1 LQNPAAAQPDFFVHR
16 AFSETIVMEPDIT
29 RNISYLLSL
38 SARADTGGVI
48 IMSNRFLISVAAIA
62 LIAGAGAANAQGT
75 GMNRESGGAAMQHS
89 APSGTAATPANRDSA
104 QPSGAS
110 SDTKA
115 TQSEQTA
122 PGAAKGQR
130 AEESAPGQ
138 KSKGMSSQTETKGSK
153 DMKAETRE
161 GQSGNMKAEGRD
173 NSHMKAEG
181 REGRDNTKM
190 NAEGREGRDNTKTNA
205 ETKTGG
211 ERSQTTIG
219 QAGAGA
225 KLSTEQRTQIT
236 TVIRN
241 EHVAPVTNVNFS
253 ISVGTR
259 IPREVRY
266 HPLPAEVV
274 TIYPE
279 WRGYNYVLVRD
290 QILVIDPQTL
300 EIVAILD
307 V

>member
-1 LQNPAAAQPDFFVHR
+1 
-16 AFSETIVMEPDIT
+16 
-29 RNISYLLSL
+29 
-38 SARADTGGVI
+38 
-48 IMSNRFLISVAAIA
+48 MSKRFLISVAAIA

-75 GMNRESGGAAMQHS
+75 GMGKEPGGAAMQHS

-104 QPSGAS
+104 QPSGTS

-138 KSKGMSSQTETKGSK
+138 KSKGMSSQTETKGGK
-153 DMKAETRE
+153 DMKAEGR
-161 GQSGNMKAEGRD
+161 EGRD
-173 NSHMKAEG
+173 NNMKAEG

-190 NAEGREGRDNTKTNA
+190 NAESREGRENTKMNAESREGRDNGKMNA

-211 ERSQTTIG
+211 DRSQTTTG

-225 KLSTEQRTQIT
+225 KLSTEQRTKIT

-241 EHVAPVTNVNFS
+241 EHVAPATNVNFS

-290 QILVIDPQTL
+290 QIVVIDPETL

>member
-1 LQNPAAAQPDFFVHR
+1 
-16 AFSETIVMEPDIT
+16 
-29 RNISYLLSL
+29 
-38 SARADTGGVI
+38 
-48 IMSNRFLISVAAIA
+48 MSNRFMISVAAIA

-75 GMNRESGGAAMQHS
+75 GMKSESGGATTQHS
-89 APSGTAATPANRDSA
+89 APSGTAGTPANRDSA

-110 SDTKA
+110 SDMKA

-130 AEESAPGQ
+130 AEETAPVQ
-138 KSKGMSSQTETKGSK
+138 KSKGMSSTETKGGK
-153 DMKAETRE
+153 D
-161 GQSGNMKAEGRD
+161 MKAEGRD
-173 NSHMKAEG
+173 NSNMKVEGRDGKMNAES
-181 REGRDNTKM
+181 REGRDNRM
-190 NAEGREGRDNTKTNA
+190 NAEGRESRDSGKMNA

-211 ERSQTTIG
+211 DRSQTTTG

-225 KLSTEQRTQIT
+225 KLSTEQRTKIT

-259 IPREVRY
+259 IPRDVSY
-266 HPLPAEVV
+266 HVLPTEVV

-290 QILVIDPQTL
+290 QILVIDPQTF
-300 EIVAILD
+300 EIVAILN

>member
-1 LQNPAAAQPDFFVHR
+1 
-16 AFSETIVMEPDIT
+16 
-29 RNISYLLSL
+29 
-38 SARADTGGVI
+38 
-48 IMSNRFLISVAAIA
+48 
-62 LIAGAGAANAQGT
+62 
-75 GMNRESGGAAMQHS
+75 
-89 APSGTAATPANRDSA
+89 
-104 QPSGAS
+104 
-110 SDTKA
+110 
-115 TQSEQTA
+115 
-122 PGAAKGQR
+122 
-130 AEESAPGQ
+130 
-138 KSKGMSSQTETKGSK
+138 MSSQTETKGGK

-161 GQSGNMKAEGRD
+161 GQSGNIKAEGRD
-173 NSHMKAEG
+173 HSNMKAEG

-190 NAEGREGRDNTKTNA
+190 NAEGRESRDSTKTNAESREGRDSGKMNA
-205 ETKTGG
+205 ETKTGSD
-211 ERSQTTIG
+211 RSQTTTG

-290 QILVIDPQTL
+290 QIVVIDPQTL

>member
-1 LQNPAAAQPDFFVHR
+1 
-16 AFSETIVMEPDIT
+16 
-29 RNISYLLSL
+29 
-38 SARADTGGVI
+38 
-48 IMSNRFLISVAAIA
+48 MSNRFLISVAAIA

-75 GMNRESGGAAMQHS
+75 GMGKEPGGAAMQHS

-104 QPSGAS
+104 QPSGTS

-138 KSKGMSSQTETKGSK
+138 KSKGMSSQTETKGGK
-153 DMKAETRE
+153 DMKAEGR
-161 GQSGNMKAEGRD
+161 EGRD
-173 NSHMKAEG
+173 NNMKAEG

-190 NAEGREGRDNTKTNA
+190 NAESREGRDNGKMNA

-211 ERSQTTIG
+211 DRSQTTTG

-225 KLSTEQRTQIT
+225 KLSTEQRTKIT

-241 EHVAPVTNVNFS
+241 EHVAPATNVNFS

-290 QILVIDPQTL
+290 QIVVIDPQTL

>member
-1 LQNPAAAQPDFFVHR
+1 
-16 AFSETIVMEPDIT
+16 
-29 RNISYLLSL
+29 
-38 SARADTGGVI
+38 
-48 IMSNRFLISVAAIA
+48 MSKRFLISVAAIA

-75 GMNRESGGAAMQHS
+75 GMGKESGGAAMQNS

-104 QPSGAS
+104 QPPGAS

-115 TQSEQTA
+115 KQSEQTA

-130 AEESAPGQ
+130 AEETAPGQ
-138 KSKGMSSQTETKGSK
+138 KSKGMSSQTETKGGK

-173 NSHMKAEG
+173 NSNMKAEGREGHDSKMNAEG

-190 NAEGREGRDNTKTNA
+190 NAE
-205 ETKTGG
+205 TKTGG
-211 ERSQTTIG
+211 DRSQVTTG

-225 KLSTEQRTQIT
+225 KLSTEQRTKIT

-290 QILVIDPQTL
+290 QIVVIDPQTL

>member
-1 LQNPAAAQPDFFVHR
+1 
-16 AFSETIVMEPDIT
+16 
-29 RNISYLLSL
+29 
-38 SARADTGGVI
+38 
-48 IMSNRFLISVAAIA
+48 MSKRFLISVAAIA
-62 LIAGAGAANAQGT
+62 LMAGAGAANAQGT
-75 GMNRESGGAAMQHS
+75 GMGKESGGAAMQHG

-104 QPSGAS
+104 QP
-110 SDTKA
+110 DTKA

-130 AEESAPGQ
+130 AEETAPGQ
-138 KSKGMSSQTETKGSK
+138 KSKGMSSQTETKGGK

-190 NAEGREGRDNTKTNA
+190 NAESREGRDGKMNAESREGRDGKMNAESREGRDSGKMNA

-211 ERSQTTIG
+211 DRSQTTTG

-241 EHVAPVTNVNFS
+241 EHVAPVNNVNFS

-290 QILVIDPQTL
+290 QIVVIDPQTL

>member
-1 LQNPAAAQPDFFVHR
+1 
-16 AFSETIVMEPDIT
+16 
-29 RNISYLLSL
+29 
-38 SARADTGGVI
+38 
-48 IMSNRFLISVAAIA
+48 MSKRFLISVAAIA

-75 GMNRESGGAAMQHS
+75 GMGKEPGGAAIQHS
-89 APSGTAATPANRDSA
+89 APSGTAATPSNRESA
-104 QPSGAS
+104 QPSGGSS
-110 SDTKA
+110 SDMKA

-122 PGAAKGQR
+122 PGAAKGR
-130 AEESAPGQ
+130 HAEESAPGQ
-138 KSKGMSSQTETKGSK
+138 KSKGMSSQTETKGGK

-173 NSHMKAEG
+173 HNMKAEG

-190 NAEGREGRDNTKTNA
+190 NAEGREGRDNTKMNAESREGRDSGKVNA
-205 ETKTGG
+205 ETKTGSD
-211 ERSQTTIG
+211 RSQTTTG

-290 QILVIDPQTL
+290 QIVVIDPQTL

>member
-1 LQNPAAAQPDFFVHR
+1 
-16 AFSETIVMEPDIT
+16 
-29 RNISYLLSL
+29 
-38 SARADTGGVI
+38 
-48 IMSNRFLISVAAIA
+48 MSKRFLISVAAIA
-62 LIAGAGAANAQGT
+62 LLAGAGAANAQGT
-75 GMNRESGGAAMQHS
+75 GTGKESGGAAMQHS

-104 QPSGAS
+104 QP
-110 SDTKA
+110 DTKA
-115 TQSEQTA
+115 TQSEHIA
-122 PGAAKGQR
+122 PGTAKGQR
-130 AEESAPGQ
+130 AEETAPGQ
-138 KSKGMSSQTETKGSK
+138 KSKGMSSQTETKGGK

-173 NSHMKAEG
+173 RSNMKAEG

-190 NAEGREGRDNTKTNA
+190 NAEGREGRDNTKMNAESREGRDSGKVNA
-205 ETKTGG
+205 ETKTGSD
-211 ERSQTTIG
+211 RSQTTTG

-290 QILVIDPQTL
+290 QIVVIDPQTL
-300 EIVAILD
+300 EIVAILN

>member
-1 LQNPAAAQPDFFVHR
+1 
-16 AFSETIVMEPDIT
+16 
-29 RNISYLLSL
+29 
-38 SARADTGGVI
+38 
-48 IMSNRFLISVAAIA
+48 MSKRFLISVAAIV

-75 GMNRESGGAAMQHS
+75 GMGKEPGGAAIQHS

-104 QPSGAS
+104 QP
-110 SDTKA
+110 DTKA
-115 TQSEQTA
+115 TQSEHAA

-130 AEESAPGQ
+130 AEETAPGQ
-138 KSKGMSSQTETKGSK
+138 KSKGMSSQTETKGGK

-161 GQSGNMKAEGRD
+161 GQSGHMKAEGRD
-173 NSHMKAEG
+173 NSNMKAEG

-190 NAEGREGRDNTKTNA
+190 NAESREGRDGKMNAENREGRDSGKMNA
-205 ETKTGG
+205 ETKTGD
-211 ERSQTTIG
+211 RSQTTTG

-225 KLSTEQRTQIT
+225 KLSTEQRTKIT

-266 HPLPAEVV
+266 HPLPTEVV

-279 WRGYNYVLVRD
+279 WRGYNYILVND
-290 QILVIDPQTL
+290 QIVVIDPQTL